1 MQKEKIKI
9 KFKGKTKTIIIIV
22 VFLLITLSI
31 ILTLINKVYRQKAGR
46 DTFFSVESGDGT
58 RLIAANL
65 KRENLISSA
74 WLFSVSVYVN
84 RWVLQSGVYSIK
96 KDMSLHDIAG
106 LIHSGKVE
114 EYLVTIPEG
123 YRATQIDELLVK
135 KGMIKKGDFTQIAAY
150 NEGQL
155 FPDTYNFTAETTAQ
169 DVLVK
174 MLENYKKKTKDL
186 SITSQNLILASIVE
200 REAKLDQDRSKI
212 AGVYFNRLAIGM
224 KLDADPTIQYGKGSW
239 APITRADYKNFQS
252 PYNTYLYAG
261 LPPTPICNPG
271 IKSIQAVLKPEK
283 NDYFYFFHKVSGE
296 AVFSKT
302 YAEHLTNLEKNQS

>member
-1 MQKEKIKI
+1 MPKEKIKI
-9 KFKGKTKTIIIIV
+9 EFKGKTKTIIIIV
-22 VFLLITLSI
+22 VFLLIILSI
-31 ILTLINKVYRQKAGR
+31 MLPLINKFYSQKAGR
-46 DTFFSVESGDGT
+46 GTLFSVKAGDGT
-58 RLIAANL
+58 RLIATNL
-65 KRENLISSA
+65 KKESLISSA
-74 WLFSVSVYVN
+74 WLFSATVYVN
-84 RWVLQSGVYSIK
+84 HWALQSGVYSIK
-96 KDMSLHDIAG
+96 KDMNLHDIAS

-135 KGMIKKGDFTQIAAY
+135 KNMIKKGDFTQIAAE

-169 DVLVK
+169 DVMVK

-186 SITSQNLILASIVE
+186 NITSQNLILASIVE
-200 REAKLDQDRSKI
+200 REARLDQDRAKI

-239 APITRADYKNFQS
+239 APITKSDYKSFQS
-252 PYNTYLYAG
+252 PYNTYLHVG

-283 NDYFYFFHKVSGE
+283 NDYFYFFHKASGE

-302 YAEHLTNLEKNQS
+302 YAEHLANLEKNQ